1 MMRRRG
7 FLVGLAALAGVGAW
21 PGQALAES
29 LKQITLRVDGM
40 T

>member
-1 MMRRRG
+1 MMQRRG
-7 FLVGLAALAGVGAW
+7 FMVALAVLARTAAW

-29 LKQITLRVDGM
+29 LRQITLRVDGM